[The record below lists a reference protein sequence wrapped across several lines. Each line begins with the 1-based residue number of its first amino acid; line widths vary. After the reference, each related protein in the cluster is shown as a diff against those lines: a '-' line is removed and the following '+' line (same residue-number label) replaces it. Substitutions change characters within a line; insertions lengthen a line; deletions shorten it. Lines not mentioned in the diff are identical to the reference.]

1 MLNLG
6 HTFGHI
12 EKYCNYDGTILHG
25 EAISI
30 GMVLAYRVGVI
41 KKTAN
46 DHDLEQVIRI
56 FKLAKLPTKLSDL
69 DINFDKNKLLEYMY
83 KDKKVE
89 NGKLKLVLPNGIG
102 DAYTTTDFNVNDIQ
116 FIWENA

>member
-1 MLNLG
+1 
-6 HTFGHI
+6 
-12 EKYCNYDGTILHG
+12 
-25 EAISI
+25 
-30 GMVLAYRVGVI
+30 VGVI